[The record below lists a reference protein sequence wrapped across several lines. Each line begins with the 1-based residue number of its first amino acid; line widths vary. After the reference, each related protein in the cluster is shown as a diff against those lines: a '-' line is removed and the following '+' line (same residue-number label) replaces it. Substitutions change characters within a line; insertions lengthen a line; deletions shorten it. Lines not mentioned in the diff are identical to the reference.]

1 MIVNFK
7 RGDTFEAVVRLRDD
21 MGALVDLVAGGI
33 TCISQIR
40 DSEDVLIQQLSV
52 ANDTAPTGKVL
63 SATPA
68 QTAAW
73 PVAQLLWDVQ
83 WSKDGRVFSTETLT
97 IDVEKDVTQP

>member
-21 MGALVDLVAGGI
+21 MAALVDLVAGGI
-33 TCISQIR
+33 TCTSQIR

-83 WSKDGRVFSTETLT
+83 WSKDGQVFSTETLT

>member
-40 DSEDVLIQQLSV
+40 DSEDVLIQ
-52 ANDTAPTGKVL
+52 
-63 SATPA
+63 
-68 QTAAW
+68 
-73 PVAQLLWDVQ
+73 
-83 WSKDGRVFSTETLT
+83 
-97 IDVEKDVTQP
+97 